1 MALHLGRKRG
11 EIISDFFY
19 FFYLDQK
26 TIKMRTV
33 DLMRNNVNSDLKKTA
48 E

>member
-11 EIISDFFY
+11 EIISDFFI

-26 TIKMRTV
+26 
-33 DLMRNNVNSDLKKTA
+33 NNQN
-48 E
+48 ENC